1 MTYTELETLI
11 LDDYRVNR
19 RRSLRTL
26 ESARL
31 PHLRAFFK
39 PHPIDAS
46 TIRAYIRAR
55 LDAHAAPASINRE
68 LAALRRMHT
77 LASLP
82 WPRVSALREA
92 PPREGFVTAAV
103 FDRIRTELPPHLR
116 DFVAFLY
123 LSSWRVGEARTLTWS
138 AVHFEEP
145 QAFRASDPVEPGGSP
160 SACGR
165 KLSGLNNL
173 SANAPSAEGL
183 PLPTGAGPC
192 PAARREGDYIL
203 LSAAHAKSGHSRILP
218 LRGELRS
225 ILLRALAARSPHS
238 DLVFHHGP
246 CARPLADFRRAWAS
260 ACARAGAPGLLIHD
274 LRRSA
279 IRNFVRAGV
288 RESVAMALSGHR
300 TRSVFDRYNITDAAD
315 LVAAVEAVNAQ
326 N

>member
-39 PHPIDAS
+39 TRPIDAS

-77 LASLP
+77 LAALP

-138 AVHFEEP
+138 AVHFETSRKHFGPTRQAKAIISSSPPRTRNPVIPAFYPCAASYARSSSEP
-145 QAFRASDPVEPGGSP
+145 SPRVLLIPIWCSITGHAPGRSPTSAAHGTPHAPAPVRP
-160 SACGR
+160 AC
-165 KLSGLNNL
+165 LSTTY
-173 SANAPSAEGL
+173 AAAPSAISSAPASASRSRWRCPGIA
-183 PLPTGAGPC
+183 PAPFSTATTSPTRPTSS
-192 PAARREGDYIL
+192 PPWR
-203 LSAAHAKSGHSRILP
+203 LSAREPQSG
-218 LRGELRS
+218 
-225 ILLRALAARSPHS
+225 
-238 DLVFHHGP
+238 VK
-246 CARPLADFRRAWAS
+246 
-260 ACARAGAPGLLIHD
+260 AP
-274 LRRSA
+274 
-279 IRNFVRAGV
+279 
-288 RESVAMALSGHR
+288 
-300 TRSVFDRYNITDAAD
+300 
-315 LVAAVEAVNAQ
+315 
-326 N
+326 